1 MFNGVH
7 QGPFFGP
14 DQIVIGFIV
23 TALHIFIAFRE
34 DYFLHC
40 WICGVLAETDLEDL
54 IFDVILGSDLVL
66 RPARKY
72 QLDG

>member
-1 MFNGVH
+1 MFNGVQ
-7 QGPFFGP
+7 QGPFFRQ
-14 DQIVIGFIV
+14 DQIVIGLIV
-23 TALHIFIAFRE
+23 TTLHIFIAFGE

-54 IFDVILGSDLVL
+54 ILDVILGSDLVL
-66 RPARKY
+66 RPAREN